1 MSEERNEIMFGE
13 SSNVVT
19 KKHMKASTKRKIGN
33 YCQDEKLFFI
43 YYWCSAV
50 CFNWL

>member
-19 KKHMKASTKRKIGN
+19 KKHMKASTKRKIGSRRSHN
-33 YCQDEKLFFI
+33 HPKRTH
-43 YYWCSAV
+43 
-50 CFNWL
+50 